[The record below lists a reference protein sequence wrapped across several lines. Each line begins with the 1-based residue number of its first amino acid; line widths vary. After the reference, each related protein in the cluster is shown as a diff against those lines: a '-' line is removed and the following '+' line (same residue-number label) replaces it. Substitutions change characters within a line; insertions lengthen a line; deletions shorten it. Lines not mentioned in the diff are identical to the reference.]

1 MSGYVTV
8 IKYPVET
15 RLIASLHC
23 GYYGYPTAEQ
33 NLVCFI
39 LSQNLTTF
47 LLPIFIVRQ
56 DERTGNIYILAGEE
70 TGIVINRNGK
80 WRYDE

>member
-1 MSGYVTV
+1 MR
-8 IKYPVET
+8 YP
-15 RLIASLHC
+15 R
-23 GYYGYPTAEQ
+23 YPTYEQ
-33 NLVCFI
+33 NLTCFI
-39 LSQNLTTF
+39 LSQNLTT
-47 LLPIFIVRQ
+47 LLLAIFIVRL